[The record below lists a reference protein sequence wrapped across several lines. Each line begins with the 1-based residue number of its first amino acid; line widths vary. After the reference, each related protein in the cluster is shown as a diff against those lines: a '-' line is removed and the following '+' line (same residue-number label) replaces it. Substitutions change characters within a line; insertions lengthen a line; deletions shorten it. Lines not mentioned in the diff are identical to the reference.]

1 MGDGKDVFENNWI
14 FISSFGSESSKEN
27 RYNQN
32 IHSCIGKKCSP
43 LPDFSLNC
51 LIKSSPRR
59 IFLSNILD
67 KGGLAKFL
75 LSLSLSPGAPA
86 LPLFAFKAKPS

>member
-1 MGDGKDVFENNWI
+1 MFLKIIGFLFLV
-14 FISSFGSESSKEN
+14 SGSESSKEN

-59 IFLSNILD
+59 IFLLNIFD

-75 LSLSLSPGAPA
+75 LSLSPGAPA
-86 LPLFAFKAKPS
+86 LPLFAFKAKPC

>member
-1 MGDGKDVFENNWI
+1 M
-14 FISSFGSESSKEN
+14 
-27 RYNQN
+27 
-32 IHSCIGKKCSP
+32 
-43 LPDFSLNC
+43 PDFSLNC

-75 LSLSLSPGAPA
+75 LSLSLPLLV
-86 LPLFAFKAKPS
+86 LPLCHFLSLRQNPVEHRQVAAGEIKLLKNLSKVIFQLSMSSLEG